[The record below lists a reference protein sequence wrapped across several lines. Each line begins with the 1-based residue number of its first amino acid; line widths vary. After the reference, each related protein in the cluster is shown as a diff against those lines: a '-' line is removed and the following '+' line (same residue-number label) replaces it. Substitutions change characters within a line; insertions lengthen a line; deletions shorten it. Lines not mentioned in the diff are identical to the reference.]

1 VHAEADLPSANPQT
15 HLRLE
20 PQLPLRHRVVVIVGG
35 TTGLGFSAARAC
47 VEAGG
52 RVVVVGRNPDS
63 AKTAGELL
71 GAGSS
76 RVLIADATDSST
88 APTAIDLALTDFGR
102 FDALYHVAGGSGRR
116 AGDGPLHEITDA
128 GWDFTQKLNLTSLFY
143 SNRAAVRQFLKQGAA
158 ITHTA
163 AGGAEAGASAGPT
176 PLPGGTILNM
186 GSVLG
191 FSPSAK
197 YFATHAYAS
206 TKSAVIGFTR
216 SCAAYYAPH
225 NIRFNVIVPAL
236 IETPM
241 SQRAA
246 GDDDIMRFIR
256 TKQPLDG
263 GRIGRPEDLDA
274 AVVFFL
280 SEQSKFCTGQVLTVD
295 GGWSVTEGQ
304 SNE

>member
-163 AGGAEAGASAGPT
+163 AG
-176 PLPGGTILNM
+176 PGLLAVREILRH
-186 GSVLG
+186 SRLCLDQICRHW
-191 FSPSAK
+191 F
-197 YFATHAYAS
+197 HALL
-206 TKSAVIGFTR
+206 R
-216 SCAAYYAPH
+216 
-225 NIRFNVIVPAL
+225 RL
-236 IETPM
+236 L
-241 SQRAA
+241 RAA
-246 GDDDIMRFIR
+246 
-256 TKQPLDG
+256 QHPLQRD
-263 GRIGRPEDLDA
+263 RSRPD
-274 AVVFFL
+274 
-280 SEQSKFCTGQVLTVD
+280 
-295 GGWSVTEGQ
+295 
-304 SNE
+304 